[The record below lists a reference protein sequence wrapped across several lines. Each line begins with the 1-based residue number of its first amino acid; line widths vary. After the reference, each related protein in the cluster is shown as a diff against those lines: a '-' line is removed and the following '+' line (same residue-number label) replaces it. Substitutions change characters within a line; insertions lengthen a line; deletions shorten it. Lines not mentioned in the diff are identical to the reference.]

1 MSTLSDV
8 IEEALERL
16 IDPPTDRSAL
26 LTLLA
31 KIKQEAKSLPTLAK
45 HNEYT
50 EYINDAWDGQRNPDL
65 AKVRSSLIGDVMTF
79 NKLLRNQIELS
90 QNAQSLDDELKT
102 AWSAAETNAKIAR
115 DVYQKANLA
124 IKIQQDELQ
133 RLQARIQEL
142 EKEKSIKD
150 LLVIQHQEVLG
161 ELRAQAPVIN
171 DISSN
176 VKGIKTTMD
185 IIAQNVGGVINA
197 DSEPFEE
204 MNYV

>member
-1 MSTLSDV
+1 
-8 IEEALERL
+8 
-16 IDPPTDRSAL
+16 
-26 LTLLA
+26 
-31 KIKQEAKSLPTLAK
+31 
-45 HNEYT
+45 
-50 EYINDAWDGQRNPDL
+50 
-65 AKVRSSLIGDVMTF
+65 
-79 NKLLRNQIELS
+79 
-90 QNAQSLDDELKT
+90 
-102 AWSAAETNAKIAR
+102 
-115 DVYQKANLA
+115 VYQKANLA